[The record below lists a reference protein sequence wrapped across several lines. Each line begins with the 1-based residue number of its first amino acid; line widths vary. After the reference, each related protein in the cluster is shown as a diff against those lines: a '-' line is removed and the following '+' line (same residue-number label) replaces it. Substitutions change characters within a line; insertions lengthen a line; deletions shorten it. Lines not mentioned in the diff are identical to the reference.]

1 MKPIFKK
8 GIVSALAATMAIA
21 SAVPAVSAATNVM
34 IRDTSQKVSFKAN
47 CNDPG
52 YTFQLYK
59 IGSFTSSDNGNAQ
72 SPYRTGY
79 DSLIQNDPAIAAAM
93 EKGYTEGKSS
103 NEQESTLL
111 QLLEAKYNPKDNDG
125 NYIPANANEP
135 ATDPLASLKV
145 GDPWTTSAQSTSKTF
160 SNLDQGV
167 YYVRAINWP
176 AGVTRVRNSVF
187 ALPYYGKE
195 GWTYTIDD
203 IPLAT
208 KVDDHPVETYK
219 TITNTTITNP
229 AQNISNQDP
238 IKALANNMHGVYQP
252 ATDVDLGDTVNFEIR
267 STITGSDQMKLNSY
281 YVTDVMSN
289 GLTLDKNSFHMYL
302 LDKDGNQIAELEKGT
317 NATNAD
323 SYKTASKDYVILFD
337 QTNNGEGN
345 KTTNFTVYLTRE
357 FLHKNSAV
365 SKFYGDKTNAQETK
379 AVFTKITYSAMLN
392 EKAVIGTA
400 GNPNTEGKIEWSN
413 KNDVTQDYQGNTVYV
428 YTWGVRPH
436 KTDDSRD
443 PRPLA
448 GAEFKLF
455 ASKADAEALKNPIA
469 EGTSDNAGLVE
480 FKTKKYNGFSS
491 TTATRISLER
501 GTYYAV
507 ETKAPT
513 GYQTYG
519 KVIEIQ
525 VGVTYNNEFANKTWV
540 KTSPAD
546 GTADGFQ
553 AATIKNT
560 RLETPNTGGAGDY
573 IAYYIAGGVGL
584 LGLIGLAVAMTKKK
598 SKKIK

>member
-8 GIVSALAATMAIA
+8 GIVGALVATMAMATAI
-21 SAVPAVSAATNVM
+21 PAISAAENVM
-34 IRDTSQKVSFKAN
+34 IRDTDQKVSFKAN

-59 IGSFTSSDNGNAQ
+59 IGSFKSSDNGNAQ

-79 DSLIQNDPAIAAAM
+79 NSLIPNDAAIAAAM
-93 EKGYTEGKSS
+93 ANGYTAGKPST
-103 NEQESTLL
+103 EEESTLL

-135 ATDPLASLKV
+135 AQDPLNSLKV
-145 GDPWTTSAQSTSKTF
+145 GDPWTSSAQKTSQTY

-176 AGVTRVRNSVF
+176 AGVTYVRNSVF
-187 ALPYYGKE
+187 ALPYYGE
-195 GWTYTIDD
+195 DGWTYTIDD

-219 TITNTTITNP
+219 TITNTTIKNP
-229 AQNISNQDP
+229 AQNISNNDP
-238 IKALANNMHGVYQP
+238 IKALANNMHGIYQP

-302 LDKDGNQIAELEKGT
+302 LDKDGNQISELQQGT
-317 NATNAD
+317 QATNAD

-365 SKFYGDKTNAQETK
+365 SKFYGTGSAQDNR

-392 EKAVIGTA
+392 DKAVVGKA

-436 KTDDSRD
+436 KTDDSSD

-455 ASKADAEALKNPIA
+455 ATQADAEALKNPIA
-469 EGTSDNAGLVE
+469 EGTSDNTGLVK
-480 FKTKKYNGFSS
+480 FMTKKYNGFSS
-491 TTATRISLER
+491 TTATEISLER

-525 VGVTYNNEFANKTWV
+525 VGVTYNDAFANNTWV

-553 AATIKNT
+553 ALTIKNT

-584 LGLIGLAVAMTKKK
+584 LGLIGLAVAMTKKR